1 MESFELDITKAGA
14 TGTTAVAPEFS
25 NSLTLFH
32 QGSVHHIDM
41 VALKFSHSYIPGDIV
56 FQIVKLLLFRINF
69 HHGKIFFI

>member
-1 MESFELDITKAGA
+1 MDVTKAGA

-32 QGSVHHIDM
+32 QGGGADSVHHIDM

-56 FQIVKLLLFRINF
+56 FQIVKLLLFKINF
-69 HHGKIFFI
+69 HHAKIFFI